1 MLGELTKSIVI
12 TISGFG
18 VVDAT
23 SAAECEE
30 SVCGACAT
38 RYGVL
43 SARDVQRCTQRVGIY
58 SVQYGMAR
66 DVQRVARDVHRG

>member
-1 MLGELTKSIVI
+1 MLFSDCTAMLERNGHMLGELTKSIVI

-30 SVCGACAT
+30 SVCGACAA

-43 SARDVQRCTQRVGIY
+43 SARDV
-58 SVQYGMAR
+58 
-66 DVQRVARDVHRG
+66 HRG